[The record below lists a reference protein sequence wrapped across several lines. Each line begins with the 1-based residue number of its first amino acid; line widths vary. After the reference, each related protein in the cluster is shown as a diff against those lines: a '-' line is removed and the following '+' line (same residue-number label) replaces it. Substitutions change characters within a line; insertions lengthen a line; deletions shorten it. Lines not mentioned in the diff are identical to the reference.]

1 MRGRPG
7 SQSQVKSLTHFF
19 FYSKIK
25 MVWGFKLGRALFYSV
40 PPFHHESL
48 EFCLVL
54 VYGALDKRG
63 LLWLHRYLQSTKEQ
77 PFDCVSDH
85 TWPILAP
92 TFLHNS
98 AGTSLVNVGGKQVA
112 ISTYGTLENDC
123 VYDVSVNSWTS
134 LPAGRIE
141 RDRPGVGHHQGKL
154 IIAGG
159 WLDGYPVAGP
169 RRSGYFGRRSGN
181 KLPPWGG

>member
-1 MRGRPG
+1 M
-7 SQSQVKSLTHFF
+7 
-19 FYSKIK
+19 
-25 MVWGFKLGRALFYSV
+25 
-40 PPFHHESL
+40 
-48 EFCLVL
+48 
-54 VYGALDKRG
+54 
-63 LLWLHRYLQSTKEQ
+63 
-77 PFDCVSDH
+77 SDH

-98 AGTSLVNVGGKQVA
+98 AGTSLVNVGGKLVA

-123 VYDVSVNSWTS
+123 VCDVSVNSWTS

-169 RRSGYFGRRSGN
+169 RRSGYFGRRSGH
-181 KLPPWGG
+181 KLPWGASFSLIHKFKKAFLQFFP